1 MSNRSSQSPPPESPP
16 SSPPPFAYSH
26 RLGPTDSIP
35 LMIHV
40 GRPTPIAPPTFSAL
54 TSHYTP
60 GSSRFIADSDNYSST
75 FSRPQTTETTSNRHA
90 TPPESMRASDHDRGV
105 KRARSEDVEDEG
117 EDRQGSVS
125 GSDASEHAEQ
135 PIMPAPKKRTRT
147 LMTPDQ
153 LTALHRLL
161 SQTRFPT
168 TEQREQCGREIGLSA
183 RRVQVWFQ
191 NQRQKS
197 KAQQQAS
204 SAAGGSRQALGL
216 QTSGPYQVFNY
227 NPSHYDPPHPRPY
240 TSPHS
245 YTYGEPM
252 RHTVDTS
259 PLLRRTSQRL
269 AHHRRGSLSQSYYA
283 PHGSGSYEFR
293 SGTYAPPP
301 YTLAEPEY
309 ARSPASYYD
318 RYQSPPRVRSPLPA
332 SSVPR
337 EDTTLP
343 PIWPEN
349 EQPRGES
356 GALSHS
362 PTSST
367 NPALSRRPS
376 LLPTGL
382 PPPQP
387 LEPTPI
393 WNHPHTNPRYMRPL
407 PAASG
412 LPSLLSE
419 LGRGRARSD
428 PPLASS
434 QVSNASARSDRGLG
448 LELFG
453 TRPASNPEVREG
465 APTSPERTH
474 SVPTALDSRRPLLA
488 ESSPR
493 SGEPAESE
501 SEPTRPQTSRGL
513 THSRRSSGAVSRD

>member
-1 MSNRSSQSPPPESPP
+1 MSNRSSQSPPPDSPP

-26 RLGPTDSIP
+26 RIGPTVSSP

-40 GRPTPIAPPTFSAL
+40 GRPTPIAHPTFSAL
-54 TSHYTP
+54 ASHYTP
-60 GSSRFIADSDNYSST
+60 RSSRFIPDSDNYSST
-75 FSRPQTTETTSNRHA
+75 SSRLQTTTTTSNRHA
-90 TPPESMRASDHDRGV
+90 TPPESMRASDHDRGL
-105 KRARSEDVEDEG
+105 KRARSEDVEDEE

-125 GSDASEHAEQ
+125 GSDSSEHAEQ

-204 SAAGGSRQALGL
+204 SAAGGSRQALVPHA
-216 QTSGPYQVFNY
+216 SGPYQVFNY
-227 NPSHYDPPHPRPY
+227 SPSYYDPPHPRPY

-252 RHTVDTS
+252 RHTIDTS

-269 AHHRRGSLSQSYYA
+269 VHHRRGSSSQSYYA

-293 SGTYAPPP
+293 SGTYAPTSYAP
-301 YTLAEPEY
+301 TEPDY
-309 ARSPASYYD
+309 ARSPALYHG
-318 RYQSPPRVRSPLPA
+318 RYHSPPRARSPIPA

-356 GALSHS
+356 GAPSRS

-367 NPALSRRPS
+367 NPAPSRRPS

-407 PAASG
+407 PAATG
-412 LPSLLSE
+412 LPSLLSGLDRE
-419 LGRGRARSD
+419 RARSD

-434 QVSNASARSDRGLG
+434 QASNVSARSNRGLG

-453 TRPASNPEVREG
+453 TRPASNPEAREA

-474 SVPTALDSRRPLLA
+474 SAPTALDSRRPLLA
-488 ESSPR
+488 ESPPR

-501 SEPTRPQTSRGL
+501 SELTRPQTSRGL
-513 THSRRSSGAVSRD
+513 SHSRRSSGATSRY

>member
-1 MSNRSSQSPPPESPP
+1 MSNRPSQSPPPDTPP
-16 SSPPPFAYSH
+16 SSPPFAYSH
-26 RLGPTDSIP
+26 QLEPFVSVTSP
-35 LMIHV
+35 SMIQV
-40 GRPTPIAPPTFSAL
+40 GRPTSFAPPHFSAL
-54 TSHYTP
+54 HSHYTP
-60 GSSRFIADSDNYSST
+60 RSALHIIDSDNYS
-75 FSRPQTTETTSNRHA
+75 TTSPRLRATTTSNRHA
-90 TPPESMRASDHDRGV
+90 TPPESMRGSNHDRGV
-105 KRARSEDVEDEG
+105 KRARSEDAEDE
-117 EDRQGSVS
+117 EERQGSVS

-135 PIMPAPKKRTRT
+135 TIMPAPKKRTRT

-161 SQTRFPT
+161 TQTRFPT

-204 SAAGGSRQALGL
+204 AAGGSHHTMAP
-216 QTSGPYQVFNY
+216 QTSGPYRVFNY
-227 NPSHYDPPHPRPY
+227 SPSHYDPHPRPY

-252 RHTVDTS
+252 HSSVDTS
-259 PLLRRTSQRL
+259 PLRRSQRL
-269 AHHRRGSLSQSYYA
+269 SYHRRGNSSQSYYA
-283 PHGSGSYEFR
+283 PHGSISYEYR
-293 SGTYAPPP
+293 SGYPLS
-301 YTLAEPEY
+301 YAEPEY
-309 ARSPASYYD
+309 SRSPVSYQRSPPRARSPMA
-318 RYQSPPRVRSPLPA
+318 A

-337 EDTTLP
+337 EDATLP

-349 EQPRGES
+349 EHPREEPGL
-356 GALSHS
+356 ARS
-362 PTSST
+362 PTTST

-412 LPSLLSE
+412 LPSLLAGLS
-419 LGRGRARSD
+419 RGRAQSD
-428 PPLASS
+428 PPLASA
-434 QVSNASARSDRGLG
+434 QPHSARSDRGLG

-453 TRPASNPEVREG
+453 TRPATNPEARED
-465 APTSPERTH
+465 APTSPERIH
-474 SVPTALDSRRPLLA
+474 SAPIALDLRRPLPA
-488 ESSPR
+488 ESSLR
-493 SGEPAESE
+493 SAEPAESE
-501 SEPTRPQTSRGL
+501 PESARPRTSRGL
-513 THSRRSSGAVSRD
+513 SHSRHSSADASRD